1 MAAADDKVVN
11 VPASTEKSSHTN
23 IANEEVAAV
32 DRSSTPKDSDD
43 DNEFYEDPKAAR
55 RLLIKCDVRLIPI
68 LGCLY
73 LVSFLDRSNIANARL
88 FGLEKSL
95 HMPSTGFNTCL
106 WIFYLPFVIVE
117 IPSNLF
123 MSLNKIKPNH
133 WLAGAMLIL
142 GIVSMCQGLTRSYG
156 GLLACRFIMGIMEAG
171 LPPGAALL
179 IGQYYR
185 RSEFYIRFSYFI
197 CFALLGSAFSGLLA
211 YAIEHMNGM
220 HGYEAWRWIFIL
232 EGLFTFAFGL
242 AAWFIIPAF
251 PQEAAFLSDDE
262 RAMLLARLRH
272 DRGRERVD
280 FKGINWLK
288 LLTDWKIWSFTLIYF
303 CADMGAASI
312 SSFTPTILA
321 QLGWSASRAQVMS
334 IPIWMVGI
342 VVTLSTSYA
351 SGKLSLRWPFVLTG
365 AIFSLIGWCIQ
376 YTQVQPPAVRY
387 FALYIIAF
395 GSFMQFPIL
404 IGWLNSNLRGRPQ
417 QAVASAVQ
425 LGMGNCAN
433 FVASNV
439 FITKQAPKYP
449 TGFATGVGFATLATV
464 IYEAT
469 KEDVDDAVAA
479 AKAAFPAW
487 ASLSPYERGRYLVR
501 LADLIVEANADLAHL
516 EAESMG
522 RPVSTYFDATTGAK
536 YFRYFSEAAYP
547 QGGSSLNTPGFV
559 NITLKQPVGVV
570 AAIIPWN
577 APLIF
582 FCKKLAPA
590 LAAGNAVVLKSSEK
604 APLTSL
610 YVAMLAQ
617 KAGFPP
623 GVLNVL
629 SGHGPVSGAALASHM
644 DVRALTFTG
653 SNRTGKLIAKMA
665 ADSNMK
671 NLIFELGGKSPA
683 IIFDD
688 ADIDAAVRETQFSIQ
703 LISGQTCMANSRIYV
718 QRTIAESFIEKFK
731 VAFTSAR
738 LGDPTD
744 PQVNHGPQADK
755 IQHATVL
762 RYIELGK
769 ETGKL
774 VTDEQSASGLYIN
787 PTIFRDVPEDARIMK
802 EEIFGPVVIINTFDT
817 EAEAVANANNTEH
830 GLYASV
836 YTKDLDRAMRV
847 ASRLEAGTVG
857 VNCTSPTKGD
867 DMPFGGQKGSGVQRE
882 SYIHSMETFMETKSV
897 LIKVAGL

>member
-1 MAAADDKVVN
+1 MV
-11 VPASTEKSSHTN
+11 STSIET
-23 IANEEVAAV
+23 
-32 DRSSTPKDSDD
+32 
-43 DNEFYEDPKAAR
+43 
-55 RLLIKCDVRLIPI
+55 
-68 LGCLY
+68 
-73 LVSFLDRSNIANARL
+73 RL
-88 FGLEKSL
+88 FINGKFRPSSNNETFDLLSAKSG
-95 HMPSTGFNTCL
+95 S
-106 WIFYLPFVIVE
+106 
-117 IPSNLF
+117 
-123 MSLNKIKPNH
+123 
-133 WLAGAMLIL
+133 
-142 GIVSMCQGLTRSYG
+142 
-156 GLLACRFIMGIMEAG
+156 LLAK
-171 LPPGAALL
+171 
-179 IGQYYR
+179 
-185 RSEFYIRFSYFI
+185 
-197 CFALLGSAFSGLLA
+197 
-211 YAIEHMNGM
+211 
-220 HGYEAWRWIFIL
+220 
-232 EGLFTFAFGL
+232 
-242 AAWFIIPAF
+242 
-251 PQEAAFLSDDE
+251 
-262 RAMLLARLRH
+262 
-272 DRGRERVD
+272 V
-280 FKGINWLK
+280 
-288 LLTDWKIWSFTLIYF
+288 
-303 CADMGAASI
+303 
-312 SSFTPTILA
+312 
-321 QLGWSASRAQVMS
+321 
-334 IPIWMVGI
+334 
-342 VVTLSTSYA
+342 
-351 SGKLSLRWPFVLTG
+351 
-365 AIFSLIGWCIQ
+365 
-376 YTQVQPPAVRY
+376 
-387 FALYIIAF
+387 
-395 GSFMQFPIL
+395 
-404 IGWLNSNLRGRPQ
+404 
-417 QAVASAVQ
+417 
-425 LGMGNCAN
+425 
-433 FVASNV
+433 
-439 FITKQAPKYP
+439 
-449 TGFATGVGFATLATV
+449 
-464 IYEAT
+464 YEAT
-469 KEDVDDAVAA
+469 KEDVDDAIAA

-522 RPVSTYFDATTGAK
+522 RPVSTYFDATVGAK

-577 APLIF
+577 APLVF

-604 APLTSL
+604 APLTVSVLRYPSHLLPILKLPQSL

-688 ADIDAAVRETQFSIQ
+688 ADIDAAVRETQISIQ

-718 QRTIAESFIEKFK
+718 HRSIAELFVEKFK
-731 VAFTSAR
+731 AAFTSAR

-769 ETGKL
+769 KTGKL
-774 VTDEQSASGLYIN
+774 ITDEQSASGLYIN
-787 PTIFRDVPEDARIMK
+787 PTIFRDVPEDAQIMK

-817 EAEAVANANNTEH
+817 EPEAVANANNTEH
-830 GLYASV
+830 GLYAAL

-847 ASRLEAGTVG
+847 ASKLEAGTVG

>member
-1 MAAADDKVVN
+1 MAAADNNVVDM
-11 VPASTEKSSHTN
+11 PAGIEKASHASITD
-23 IANEEVAAV
+23 EEAATA
-32 DRSSTPKDSDD
+32 DRSSAPKSSDD
-43 DNEFYEDPKAAR
+43 DSEFYEDPKAAR
-55 RLLIKCDVRLIPI
+55 RLLIKCDIRLIPI

-95 HMPSTGFNTCL
+95 NMPSTGFNTCL

-117 IPSNLF
+117 VPSNLF
-123 MSLNKIKPNH
+123 MSLNKIKPNQ

-142 GIVSMCQGLTRSYG
+142 GVVSMCQGLTRSYG

-211 YAIEHMNGM
+211 YAIQHMNGM
-220 HGYEAWRWIFIL
+220 HGYEAWRWVFIL

-251 PQEAAFLSDDE
+251 PQDATFLTEDE
-262 RAMLLARLRH
+262 RAMLLARLRR
-272 DRGRERVD
+272 DRGKERID
-280 FKGINWLK
+280 FKGINWLRV
-288 LLTDWKIWSFTLIYF
+288 LTDWKIWSFTLIYF

-312 SSFTPTILA
+312 SSFTPTILG

-351 SGKLSLRWPFVLTG
+351 SGKLSLRWPFVITG
-365 AIFSLIGWCIQ
+365 AIFTLIGWCIQ

-395 GSFMQFPIL
+395 GSFLQFPIL

-417 QAVASAVQ
+417 QAIASAIQ
-425 LGMGNCAN
+425 LGIGNCAN

-439 FITKQAPKYP
+439 FITKQAPTYP

-469 KEDVDDAVAA
+469 KDDVDDAVAA

-487 ASLSPYERGRYLVR
+487 AALSPYQRGRYLVR
-501 LADLIVEANADLAHL
+501 LADLIQEFDAELAKL

-522 RPVSTYFDATTGAK
+522 RPVSTYFDATAGSK

-559 NITLKQPVGVV
+559 NVTLKQPVGVV

-577 APLIF
+577 APLVF

-590 LAAGNAVVLKSSEK
+590 LAAGNTVVLKSSEK

-610 YVAMLAQ
+610 YVASLAQ

-653 SNRTGKLIAKMA
+653 SNRTGKIIAKMA

-688 ADIDAAVRETQFSIQ
+688 ADIDAAVRDTQFSIQ

-718 QRTIAESFIEKFK
+718 HRSIAESFIDKFK
-731 VAFTSAR
+731 TAFTSAR

-744 PQVNHGPQADK
+744 PKINHGPQADK

-769 ETGKL
+769 KTGKL

-787 PTIFRDVPEDARIMK
+787 PTIFTDVPEDAQIMK

-817 EAEAVANANNTEH
+817 EAEAIANANNTEH
-830 GLYASV
+830 GLYAAV

-847 ASRLEAGTVG
+847 AARLEAGTVG

-867 DMPFGGQKGSGVQRE
+867 DMPFGGHKGSGVQRE